1 MSYSPSSIREAAAR
15 TIEYDCSIA
24 DKTKLYELGTIS
36 QSSYYKFILSLTEGF
51 IEFEVMG
58 DKIISVKSVG
68 NSEDSF
74 YLGIIKDVEP
84 NQNENSEES
93 NESEEEIVYDPESLL
108 TILISGIEGSFKMA
122 IEYTFEPFNFFK
134 IAEST
139 RVILNNNQIQNN
151 DNSISVEGASYV
163 FNKYFVN
170 TTIET
175 TAQETAS
182 FQANQLNVNTLN
194 VSTINIGNWTFSAN
208 GNTLTVQKIN
218 S

>member
-84 NQNENSEES
+84 NTEENSEES
-93 NESEEEIVYDPESLL
+93 EEIVYDPESLL

-139 RVILNNNQIQNN
+139 RVTLNNDQIQNN
-151 DNSISVEGASYV
+151 DNTISVEGTSYV

-208 GNTLTVQKIN
+208 GNNLTVQKIN